1 MMRSRLSRA
10 LLFCSL
16 VASML
21 FAALPASAD
30 GERGETAPFHR
41 FTKLVVFGDS
51 LSDTGNVFAV
61 TRGAVPPPST
71 YYAGRFSNGPVWVE
85 YLAEALDLPFENY
98 AYGGALTDTANLFDG
113 LGGVDFPGLRDEID
127 AYTGRPEGIDRRA
140 IYLVWAGANDFRAAL
155 SRGQTPDIQAV
166 ISNLLDAVDKLY
178 ADGAR
183 YVVVPNL
190 PDLGLT
196 PEGLASGAGP
206 FITLLS
212 ATFNEY
218 LAAALTVHAA
228 GVVQIDVFQQM
239 HETVNHPEGYGF
251 LNVTTPCRTAA
262 GVCAD
267 PDTYLFWDHVHPTT
281 RGHEVLAETFE
292 KAIKEK
298 LVMRYRHELF

>member
-1 MMRSRLSRA
+1 MRRRRDVWRGRA
-10 LLFCSL
+10 RAKSWRCH
-16 VASML
+16 
-21 FAALPASAD
+21 ASA
-30 GERGETAPFHR
+30 GCITNTLGQPREAGETNKWKGH
-41 FTKLVVFGDS
+41 
-51 LSDTGNVFAV
+51 
-61 TRGAVPPPST
+61 
-71 YYAGRFSNGPVWVE
+71 
-85 YLAEALDLPFENY
+85 
-98 AYGGALTDTANLFDG
+98 
-113 LGGVDFPGLRDEID
+113 
-127 AYTGRPEGIDRRA
+127 
-140 IYLVWAGANDFRAAL
+140 
-155 SRGQTPDIQAV
+155 
-166 ISNLLDAVDKLY
+166 
-178 ADGAR
+178 
-183 YVVVPNL
+183 
-190 PDLGLT
+190 
-196 PEGLASGAGP
+196 LASGAGP

-267 PDTYLFWDHVHPTT
+267 PDTYLFWDHVHPTA